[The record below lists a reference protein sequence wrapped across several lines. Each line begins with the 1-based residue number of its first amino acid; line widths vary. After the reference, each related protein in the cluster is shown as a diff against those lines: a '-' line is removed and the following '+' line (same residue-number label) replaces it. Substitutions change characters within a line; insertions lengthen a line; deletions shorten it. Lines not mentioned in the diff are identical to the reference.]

1 MRGLCRLAAKNSDL
15 TGHAHAM
22 PAPAAEPEQPATPYP
37 PLQRWAL
44 PVLAVVLVSLAL
56 TLIWFV
62 YTSTQ
67 QTMLNVSV
75 EAAQR
80 QAASV
85 THFRNFY
92 ATEILPRARASGVDV
107 THDYKSRS
115 HGLPLPATFMIDLG
129 RYLTDHEPGN
139 QVALYS
145 EQPFAWRVAERKLDD
160 FQTSALAHLR
170 QNPDTPFVRMEM
182 LNGVQVLRYA
192 QADRMQAVCV
202 ACHNTMEGSPRTDW
216 KVGDVRGALE
226 ITLPA
231 HQWQSTTL
239 QNLNQTFFML
249 ASLLLVSM
257 MLVWSILLRLRG
269 ALRTAR
275 ELSDQREQA
284 NRQLRSEV
292 QERQATEH
300 SLRLSESKLNS
311 IFNSAPEGIVVIDT
325 QGRIIQA
332 NAAAA
337 SMFGFEG
344 DALLGQDVGML
355 MPPAQRSGHSQHI
368 DDYLRTGVQHMLNR
382 PRVVQG
388 LRRDGSQFPLRLS
401 VTETRVDDELYF
413 TGLMQD
419 YTQVQ
424 QHEDDLVAARNKAE
438 VANRLKSEFLAN
450 MSHEI
455 RTPMNGI
462 VGMTQLVLESELN
475 PEQREHLTMARD
487 SANHLLFI
495 INDILDFSKIESGAL
510 ELEPARILPEQLLRH
525 TIKSLKGMAD
535 AKGLALVY
543 QCTPAVPAELMLDPV
558 RLRQVLTNL
567 VGNAIKFTLA
577 GGVTVVMDAEP
588 GPQTGVV
595 QLHISVQDTGIGFDP
610 AKAESLFTPFVQ
622 ADGSITRSFGGT
634 GLGLAI
640 TRSLVSLMGGTIRAR
655 STPGQ
660 GSEFMCTV
668 LGRVPPLTG
677 PDQADTPGT
686 KDADNTLTRSLH
698 VLLAE
703 DHPINQKL
711 ASLLLTRMGHTCV
724 LAEDGQQ
731 ALDRLAQ
738 ERFDL
743 VLMDV
748 MMPGTDG
755 LTALARLRERER
767 QGTPYTPV
775 LMVTAHAMSGDR
787 ERFIAAGADGY
798 VSKPISAK
806 SLEDEMRRVTGG

>member
-1 MRGLCRLAAKNSDL
+1 MP
-15 TGHAHAM
+15 AHASTSH
-22 PAPAAEPEQPATPYP
+22 PHITRP

-44 PVLAVVLVSLAL
+44 PALAVVLLTMAF
-56 TLIWFV
+56 TLIWFA

-67 QTMLNVSV
+67 QALLNISV
-75 EAAQR
+75 ETAQR

-85 THFRNFY
+85 THFRNVY
-92 ATEILPRARASGVDV
+92 ATEILPRARASGVEV
-107 THDYKSRS
+107 THDYKNRP

-129 RYLTDHEPGN
+129 HYLSNQETGN
-139 QVALYS
+139 QVNLYS
-145 EQPFAWRVAERKLDD
+145 DQPFAWRVAERKLDG
-160 FQTSALAHLR
+160 FQRDALTHLKV
-170 QNPDTPFVRMEM
+170 NPDIPFVRMET
-182 LNGVQVLRYA
+182 LNGVSVLRYA

-202 ACHNTMEGSPRTDW
+202 ACHNSMAGSPRTDW

-231 HQWQSTTL
+231 HQWESNAL
-239 QNLNQTFFML
+239 HNLNQTFFFL
-249 ASLLLVSM
+249 VSLLLVSL
-257 MLVWSILLRLRG
+257 MLVWSILVRLKN

-275 ELSDQREQA
+275 DLSAEREAA
-284 NRQLRSEV
+284 NQQLRS
-292 QERQATEH
+292 QMAERQTMERN
-300 SLRLSESKLNS
+300 LRLSESKLNS
-311 IFNSAPEGIVVIDT
+311 IFNSAPEGIVVINT
-325 QGRIIQA
+325 RGQIIQA
-332 NAAAA
+332 NPAATN
-337 SMFGFEG
+337 MFGFEG
-344 DALLGQDVGML
+344 NDLLGQDVGVL
-355 MPPAQRSGHSQHI
+355 MAPTERDRHTQ
-368 DDYLRTGVQHMLNR
+368 DLDTYLRTGMQRMLNR

-388 LRRDGSQFPLRLS
+388 YRRDGSQFALRLS
-401 VTETRVDDELYF
+401 VTETRVDHELYF

-419 YTQVQ
+419 YTLVQ
-424 QHEDDLVAARNKAE
+424 QHEDELVAARNKAE

-462 VGMTQLVLESELN
+462 VGMTQLVLETDLH
-475 PEQREHLTMARD
+475 PEQREHLVMARD
-487 SANHLLFI
+487 SANHLLHI

-510 ELEPARILPEQLLRH
+510 ELEATRVQPEQLLRH
-525 TIKSLKGMAD
+525 TIKSLSGMAD
-535 AKGLALVY
+535 AKALALNH
-543 QCTPAVPAELMLDPV
+543 QCTPAVPHELMLDPV

-567 VGNAIKFTLA
+567 VGNAIKFTLQ
-577 GGVTVVMDAEP
+577 GSVTVHMDAAP
-588 GPQTGVV
+588 ATSTGAVELRV
-595 QLHISVQDTGIGFDP
+595 CVQDTGIGFDP

-640 TRSLVSLMGGTIRAR
+640 TRSLVGLMGGTIRAH

-660 GSEFMCTV
+660 GSEFVFTLV
-668 LGRVPPLTG
+668 GQVPPEASTEVTG
-677 PDQADTPGT
+677 TVASQAQGGKQMQP
-686 KDADNTLTRSLH
+686 LH

-711 ASLLLTRMGHTCV
+711 ASLLLAKMGHTCV

-731 ALDRLAQ
+731 ALDKLAQ
-738 ERFDL
+738 QRFDL

-755 LTALARLRERER
+755 LTALAQLRQRE
-767 QGTPYTPV
+767 QAGTPRTPV

-806 SLEDEMRRVTGG
+806 ALEAEMRRVTGG